1 MGSMMNFFHTL
12 CTRLWPLSL
21 ILAACDSR
29 VVDVEPPMTNT
40 TASGIHALECNDLNG
55 APVNLG
61 DYAGTVT
68 LVVNVASKCGY
79 TPQYNGLEE
88 LHQQYKDRGFS
99 VIGFPCNDFG
109 GQEPGS
115 ADDITQV
122 CRVDYGVTF
131 PMMEKVVSKSGD
143 DQSPIY
149 TQLEAATGELPSWNF
164 GKYLVDSEGQP
175 VAFFGSSVKPMS
187 PELTGRIEAL
197 LD

>member
-1 MGSMMNFFHTL
+1 MKKILHTL
-12 CTRLWPLSL
+12 CKGLWPISL

-29 VVDVEPPMTNT
+29 VVDVEQPMSNATD
-40 TASGIHALECNDLNG
+40 SGIHDLQCTNLKG
-55 APVNLG
+55 EPVNLG

-79 TPQYNGLEE
+79 TPQYTGLEE

-122 CRVDYGVTF
+122 CRLDYGVTF
-131 PMMEKVVSKSGD
+131 PMMEKVVTKSGGG
-143 DQSPIY
+143 QSPIY
-149 TQLEAATGELPSWNF
+149 TQLEAGTGELPSWNF
-164 GKYLVDSEGQP
+164 GKYLVDRNGQP

>member
-1 MGSMMNFFHTL
+1 M
-12 CTRLWPLSL
+12 RLWPLSL

-40 TASGIHALECNDLNG
+40 TATGIHALQCNDLNG

-79 TPQYNGLEE
+79 TPQYTGLEE

-131 PMMEKVVSKSGD
+131 PMMEKIVTKSGA
-143 DQSPIY
+143 DQSPLY

-164 GKYLVDSEGQP
+164 GKYLVDQNGNA

-187 PELTGRIEAL
+187 DELTGRIESM